1 MDPPTIKL
9 SISRPDGDKLDTR
22 IIKPKSGPKRTV
34 KLVLIQPAKNKGVT
48 VIKPKSS
55 KLRTISLFSG
65 IGGFELGLAPWV
77 NVCLLAEKDPYCRQ
91 ILEKKFPKIPII
103 NDVRHEI
110 PEKVLQGGPIEC
122 ILAGFPCQDISQAGK
137 GVGLTGKRS
146 GLISEVFRLTRQLQP
161 NCVFL
166 ENVQLLRKR
175 GLNKVVS
182 TFSVAGYDTRWV
194 TLSVI
199 DVGGLHR
206 RNRIFILAWK
216 RGKFPVF
223 SDINQKLYVDWSSE
237 PSISRVLDHPAT
249 KLEKQT
255 IRSLGNSI
263 VPAQA
268 HEAFLRLTSN
278 NFLTGCVVYN
288 DEMPQNGE
296 YLVSKG
302 KVFGRKTNHIR
313 LPQHWPITMQ
323 RFKTT
328 HSLPTPTASDA
339 IIRKPT
345 NTQKSRAFRP
355 GVNKSV
361 SLNRWVCMF
370 PTRETIIPPID
381 QEGYLIE
388 NDTFSGG
395 RCPNPKWVTWVMG
408 YPEGWLRSE

>member
-1 MDPPTIKL
+1 MTL
-9 SISRPDGDKLDTR
+9 QTYNQSTTTGRVRLVL
-22 IIKPKSGPKRTV
+22 KPKSGPQPKHSV
-34 KLVLIQPAKNKGVT
+34 KLVVRPQKESIT
-48 VIKPKSS
+48 KSS

-65 IGGFELGLAPWV
+65 IGGFELGLASLV
-77 NVCLLAEKDPYCRQ
+77 DVCLFAEKDPYCRQ
-91 ILEKKFPKIPII
+91 ILEKRFPKIPII
-103 NDVRHEI
+103 DDVRNEI
-110 PEKVLQGGPIEC
+110 PRKVLQGGPIEC

-146 GLISEVFRLTRQLQP
+146 GLISEVFRLTNQLQP

-175 GLNKVVS
+175 GLSDVIS
-182 TFSVAGYDTRWV
+182 TFAEAGYDTRWI

-206 RNRIFILAWK
+206 RNRMFILAWK
-216 RGKFPVF
+216 RGSFPIF
-223 SDINQKLYVDWSSE
+223 LPINQKSYVNWCLE
-237 PSISRVLDHPAT
+237 PNISRVLDHPAT
-249 KLEKQT
+249 KLEKKA

-268 HEAFLRLTSN
+268 HEAFVRLTADDFTS
-278 NFLTGCVVYN
+278 GCVIYN

-296 YLVSKG
+296 YLESNG
-302 KVFGRKTNHIR
+302 KIFGRKSRHIR

-370 PTRETIIPPID
+370 PTRETTLPPIND
-381 QEGYLIE
+381 EGYLIDNE
-388 NDTFSGG
+388 SFSGG
-395 RCPNPKWVTWVMG
+395 KCPNPEWVTWVMG
-408 YPEGWLRSE
+408 YPEGWLKLK